1 MVANATE
8 YAITKRGMSPHLRK
22 RDKPLRTYGK
32 RTPVTT
38 GASVEPPT
46 KKRKCAVDER
56 IGDQGEGKMDGVP
69 ETLKEAGVTPPK
81 AQQPQQPPAA
91 KGSILSYFKRV
102 ETKPGE
108 QATQESGDQ
117 QDKEDGPRSSPLR
130 PTRRKARILRLRA
143 TSAPTSL
150 EDPDSDDATSKN
162 PPPRSTD
169 TPTGR
174 EPLEEAHSSF
184 GNQQPPS
191 RERGGK
197 KRAAPPGVQT
207 TLNISPQAA
216 FSECKMC
223 DTVWNPLYPDDVKY
237 HQKRHAAVVK
247 KKRGREVGEL

>member
-1 MVANATE
+1 
-8 YAITKRGMSPHLRK
+8 MSPHLRK

-46 KKRKCAVDER
+46 KKRKCAVDEKL
-56 IGDQGEGKMDGVP
+56 DEQAEGKTSCLP
-69 ETLKEAGVTPPK
+69 ETLREPCATPPK

-102 ETKPGE
+102 ETKRGE
-108 QATQESGDQ
+108 QATE
-117 QDKEDGPRSSPLR
+117 EDGEQQEKEEQPISSPLR

-143 TSAPTSL
+143 TSAPTSHDNL
-150 EDPDSDDATSKN
+150 DSDDAGPKEAS
-162 PPPRSTD
+162 PRSTD
-169 TPTGR
+169 TRTR
-174 EPLEEAHSSF
+174 RVPLEEAHSSF

-197 KRAAPPGVQT
+197 KRAAAPSVQT

-247 KKRGREVGEL
+247 KRRGREVGEL